1 MNYHKNVA
9 SQIIE
14 YLKDGQVR
22 RASEIQQG
30 VTASRSGFNQ
40 ALQKLLKNKQ
50 IENVG
55 YGKYRIPSKDGNPP
69 AVDTEPVDK
78 QPPARKD
85 DKDDNGLD
93 SEPVVVTR
101 NEPRKDEQTE
111 RAVANPDGSKD
122 EQTAGVD
129 KPPAKVDNDPYRFVF
144 YPAIKI
150 L

>member
-55 YGKYRIPSKDGNPP
+55 YGNES
-69 AVDTEPVDK
+69 
-78 QPPARKD
+78 AR
-85 DKDDNGLD
+85 
-93 SEPVVVTR
+93 
-101 NEPRKDEQTE
+101 
-111 RAVANPDGSKD
+111 
-122 EQTAGVD
+122 
-129 KPPAKVDNDPYRFVF
+129 F
-144 YPAIKI
+144 
-150 L
+150 